1 MRTSRKTRPLMTAV
15 ILLAPLAGLGACSTD
30 ETVRRDSI
38 LARSESEATGW
49 SGAKLGTPDAELVAA
64 GRRIAE
70 RECSSCH
77 AIDRTSVSPPQGAP
91 PLRDLLFLN
100 DPDWVAY
107 RLIDAVRMG
116 HDNMPVFDFD
126 VRAAD
131 ALIAYL
137 ETISSGGN

>member
-1 MRTSRKTRPLMTAV
+1 MSALRKIRPSMNAV
-15 ILLAPLAGLGACSTD
+15 ILLASLVGLSACSTD
-30 ETVRRDSI
+30 EAARQNTI
-38 LARSESEATGW
+38 LARSESETTGW
-49 SGAKLGTPDAELVAA
+49 SGARLGTPDAELVAA

-70 RECSSCH
+70 RQCSSCH
-77 AIDRTSVSPPQGAP
+77 AIDRTSVGPPQGAP

-126 VRAAD
+126 VQAAD

-137 ETISSGGN
+137 KTISAGD